1 MPKKSDRNAIGLN
14 LTPELPQ
21 VVSRDF
27 NLFYTPQPEPLPA
40 GVKEFASALD
50 NFVNNGGTK
59 ATLLAEQ
66 EQKQVG
72 VAEAQQA
79 ILTNQESFKDL
90 VKSGAIPPTANPYFL
105 EKYKE
110 LTLNKYASEFTAKIS
125 EAYGT
130 EGMEKRLEPNAF
142 GDFYKRNLAQFIK
155 EKDLVGFNP
164 VDLEKGFFKVT
175 SAGRNNLETHHNSV
189 IQKNFIKEFD
199 FNLGNN
205 VYGVVTQFKNYNK
218 FDYPDA
224 GADFNKYAEMAKV
237 LNSQIQGVMGTG
249 YDGAKVNRLVLEGI
263 EKYVANISTDKEEI
277 KYAKA
282 LVNELPKYLQSG
294 TNTYANIGAVKGWQ
308 NRLNKELVKKTDEAL
323 KDEISLTKN
332 ILTADQQ
339 AGYEQAEEMKQN
351 AIKNGKAFTNA
362 DVEELKKGQ
371 STDFNL
377 GIDSWITNQR
387 FAGGTKDNFATIE
400 KIEKALKDADTTE
413 AVRLVNEG
421 LATGQLLHSTANDY
435 LTKYI
440 SDAQKGKNTAVLNH
454 LPIKEQLEAFEN
466 AAKESKTGGDK
477 SKFSF
482 VSNHLRNSM
491 RNWERD
497 NIDLPKYKLPNGKVN
512 NSLFLKDA
520 EIHFI
525 EQSDRIQK
533 ISALNGVYG
542 LGKEFTATGT
552 LSGAVETLIQE
563 KENKEKAKKDKVIE
577 SNKGKKNTDVQK
589 LWEEY
594 YKANPNLKP
603 KQ

>member
-66 EQKQVG
+66 EQKQAG

-79 ILTNQESFKDL
+79 ILTNQESFKEL

-205 VYGVVTQFKNYNK
+205 VYGVVTQFKNYDK

-308 NRLNKELVKKTDEAL
+308 NRLNRELVKKTDEAL

-351 AIKNGKAFTNA
+351 AIKNGKVFTNA

-400 KIEKALKDADTTE
+400 KIETALKNADTTE
-413 AVRLVNEG
+413 AVRLVNDG
-421 LATGQLLHSTANDY
+421 LARGQLLPSTANDY

-577 SNKGKKNTDVQK
+577 SNKGKKNADVQK

>member
-1 MPKKSDRNAIGLN
+1 MPKKSERSPVGLN

-66 EQKQVG
+66 EQKQIG

-79 ILTNQESFKDL
+79 MLNNQESFKEL

-155 EKDLVGFNP
+155 EKDLAGFNP

-205 VYGVVTQFKNYNK
+205 IYGVVTQFKNYNK
-218 FDYPDA
+218 FDYPEA
-224 GADFNKYAEMAKV
+224 GEDFNKYREMAKV

-294 TNTYANIGAVKGWQ
+294 TNTYANIGSVKGWQ
-308 NRLNKELVKKTDEAL
+308 NRLNRELVKKTDEAL

-339 AGYEQAEEMKQN
+339 AGYEQAEEMKKN
-351 AIKNGKAFTNA
+351 AINSGKIFTNA

-377 GIDSWITNQR
+377 GIDNWITNQR
-387 FAGGTKDNFATIE
+387 FAGGTKDNFATLE
-400 KIEKALKDADTTE
+400 KIETAMKAGDTTE
-413 AVRLVNEG
+413 AVRLVNDG
-421 LATGQLLHSTANDY
+421 LARGQLLKGTTEDY

-440 SDAQKGKNTAVLNH
+440 PDAQKGKNTAVLNH
-454 LPIKEQLEAFEN
+454 LPIKEQIEAFES

>member
-66 EQKQVG
+66 EQKQIG

-79 ILTNQESFKDL
+79 MLNNQESFKEL

-130 EGMEKRLEPNAF
+130 EGMEKRLEPNSF

-155 EKDLVGFNP
+155 EKDLAGFNP

-205 VYGVVTQFKNYNK
+205 IYGVVTQFKNYNK
-218 FDYPDA
+218 FDYPEA
-224 GADFNKYAEMAKV
+224 GEDFNKYREMAKV

-294 TNTYANIGAVKGWQ
+294 TNTYANIGSVKGWQ
-308 NRLNKELVKKTDEAL
+308 NRLNRELVKKTDEAL

-339 AGYEQAEEMKQN
+339 AGYEQAEEMKKN
-351 AIKNGKAFTNA
+351 AINSGKIFTNA

-377 GIDSWITNQR
+377 GIDNWITNQR

-577 SNKGKKNTDVQK
+577 SNKGKKNADVQK

>member
-1 MPKKSDRNAIGLN
+1 MAKKSDRNAIGLN

-130 EGMEKRLEPNAF
+130 EGMEKRLEPNSF

-205 VYGVVTQFKNYNK
+205 IYGVVTQFKNYNK
-218 FDYPDA
+218 FDYPEA
-224 GADFNKYAEMAKV
+224 GEDFNKYREMAKV

-294 TNTYANIGAVKGWQ
+294 TNTYANIGSVKGWQ
-308 NRLNKELVKKTDEAL
+308 NRLNRELVKKTDEAL

-339 AGYEQAEEMKQN
+339 AGYEQAEEMKKN
-351 AIKNGKAFTNA
+351 AINSGKIFTNA

-377 GIDSWITNQR
+377 GIDNWITNQR

-400 KIEKALKDADTTE
+400 KIETALKNADTTE

-421 LATGQLLHSTANDY
+421 LQKGQLLPATANDY

-577 SNKGKKNTDVQK
+577 SNKGKKNADVQK

>member
-66 EQKQVG
+66 EQKQAG

-79 ILTNQESFKDL
+79 ILTNQESFKEL

-308 NRLNKELVKKTDEAL
+308 NRLNRELVKKTDEAL

-351 AIKNGKAFTNA
+351 AIKNGKVFTNA

-400 KIEKALKDADTTE
+400 KIETALKNADTTE
-413 AVRLVNEG
+413 AVRLVNDG
-421 LATGQLLHSTANDY
+421 LARGQLLPSTANDY

-577 SNKGKKNTDVQK
+577 SNKGKKNADVQK

>member
-66 EQKQVG
+66 EQKQIG

-79 ILTNQESFKDL
+79 MLNNQESFKEL

-155 EKDLVGFNP
+155 EKDLAGFNP

-205 VYGVVTQFKNYNK
+205 IYGVVTQFKNYNK
-218 FDYPDA
+218 FDYPEA
-224 GADFNKYAEMAKV
+224 GEDFNKYREMAKV

-294 TNTYANIGAVKGWQ
+294 TNTYANIGSVKGWQ
-308 NRLNKELVKKTDEAL
+308 NRLNRELVKKTDEAL

-339 AGYEQAEEMKQN
+339 AGYEQAEEMKKN
-351 AIKNGKAFTNA
+351 AIISGKIFTNA

-377 GIDSWITNQR
+377 GIDNWITNQR
-387 FAGGTKDNFATIE
+387 FAGGTKDNFATLE
-400 KIEKALKDADTTE
+400 KIETAMKAGDTTE
-413 AVRLVNEG
+413 AVRLVNDG
-421 LATGQLLHSTANDY
+421 LARGQLLKGTTEDY

-440 SDAQKGKNTAVLNH
+440 PDAQKGKNTAVLNH
-454 LPIKEQLEAFEN
+454 LPIKEQIEAFES

-577 SNKGKKNTDVQK
+577 SNKGKKNTEVQK
-589 LWEEY
+589 ILEEY

>member
-1 MPKKSDRNAIGLN
+1 MPKKSERNAIGLN

-66 EQKQVG
+66 EQKQIG

-79 ILTNQESFKDL
+79 MLNNQESFKEL

-130 EGMEKRLEPNAF
+130 EGMEKRLEPNSF

-155 EKDLVGFNP
+155 EKDLAGFNP

-205 VYGVVTQFKNYNK
+205 IYGVVTQFKNYNK
-218 FDYPDA
+218 FDYPEA
-224 GADFNKYAEMAKV
+224 GEDFNKYREMAKV

-294 TNTYANIGAVKGWQ
+294 TNTYANIGSVKGWQ
-308 NRLNKELVKKTDEAL
+308 NRLNRELVKKTDEAL

-339 AGYEQAEEMKQN
+339 AGYEQAEEMKKN
-351 AIKNGKAFTNA
+351 AINSGKIFTNA

-377 GIDSWITNQR
+377 GIDNWITNQR

-552 LSGAVETLIQE
+552 LSGAVETLIRE

-577 SNKGKKNTDVQK
+577 SNKGKKNADVQK

>member
-1 MPKKSDRNAIGLN
+1 MAKKSDRTPTGLN
-14 LTPELPQ
+14 LTPELPE

-59 ATLLAEQ
+59 AVLLAEG
-66 EQKQVG
+66 EEKKIG

-79 ILTNQESFKDL
+79 IVTNQESFKEL

-110 LTLNKYASEFTAKIS
+110 LTLNRYASEFTAKIS
-125 EAYGT
+125 DAYGT
-130 EGMEKRLEPNAF
+130 QGMEKKLEPNSF
-142 GDFYKRNLAQFIK
+142 NDFYKTNLAQFIK
-155 EKDLVGFNP
+155 EKDLAGFNP

-175 SAGRNNLETHHNSV
+175 SANRNNLETHHNSQ

-205 VYGVVTQFKNYNK
+205 IYGIVTQFKTYNK
-218 FDYPDA
+218 FDYPEA

-237 LNSQIQGVMGTG
+237 MNSRIQGIMGTG
-249 YDGAKVNRLVLEGI
+249 YDPTKVNRIVLDGI
-263 EKYVANISTDKEEI
+263 EKYVANIGTDKEEI

-282 LVNELPKYLQSG
+282 IVNELPKYLQSG
-294 TNTYANIGAVKGWQ
+294 TNTYENIGSVKGWQ
-308 NRLNKELVKKTDEAL
+308 NRLNRELVKKTDDAL

-332 ILTADQQ
+332 VLTADQQ
-339 AGYEQAEEMKQN
+339 AGYEKSEEMKQN
-351 AIKNGKAFTNA
+351 AINKGTIFTNE
-362 DVEELKKGQ
+362 DVEALKKGQ
-371 STDFNL
+371 SSDFNL
-377 GIDSWITNQR
+377 GVDNWITNQR
-387 FAGGTKDNFATIE
+387 FAGGTKDNYATQE
-400 KIEKALKDADTTE
+400 KIEAAMKAGDTTE
-413 AVRLVNEG
+413 AVRLVNDG
-421 LATGQLLHSTANDY
+421 LARGQLLKGTAEDY

-440 SDAQKGKNTAVLNH
+440 PDAQKGKNTAVLSH
-454 LPIKEQLEAFEN
+454 LPIKEQIEAFES

-482 VSNHLRNSM
+482 VSNHLRTSM

-497 NIDLPKYKLPNGKVN
+497 NIELPKYKLPNGKVN
-512 NSLFLKDA
+512 NSLFLQDA
-520 EIHFI
+520 EIYFV
-525 EQSDRIQK
+525 EQSNRIQK

-542 LGKEFTATGT
+542 LGTEFTRTGT

-563 KENKEKAKKDKVIE
+563 KENKEKAKTEQVIQN
-577 SNKGKKNTDVQK
+577 NKGKKNADVQK

>member
-1 MPKKSDRNAIGLN
+1 MPKKSERSPVGLN

-66 EQKQVG
+66 EQKQIG

-79 ILTNQESFKDL
+79 MLNNQESFKEL

-155 EKDLVGFNP
+155 EKDLAGFNP

-205 VYGVVTQFKNYNK
+205 IYGVVTQFKNYNK
-218 FDYPDA
+218 FDYPEA
-224 GADFNKYAEMAKV
+224 GEDFNKYREMAKV

-294 TNTYANIGAVKGWQ
+294 TNTYANIGSVKGWQ
-308 NRLNKELVKKTDEAL
+308 NRLNRELVKKTDEAL

-339 AGYEQAEEMKQN
+339 AGYEQAEEMKKN
-351 AIKNGKAFTNA
+351 AIISGKIFTNA

-377 GIDSWITNQR
+377 GIDNWITNQR
-387 FAGGTKDNFATIE
+387 FAGGTKDNFATLE
-400 KIEKALKDADTTE
+400 KIETAMKAGDTTE
-413 AVRLVNEG
+413 AVRLVNDG
-421 LATGQLLHSTANDY
+421 LARGQLLKGTTEDY

-440 SDAQKGKNTAVLNH
+440 PDAQKGKNTAVLNH
-454 LPIKEQLEAFEN
+454 LPIKEQIEAFES

>member
-66 EQKQVG
+66 EQKQAG

-79 ILTNQESFKDL
+79 ILTNQESFKEL

-110 LTLNKYASEFTAKIS
+110 LTLNRYASEFTAKIS
-125 EAYGT
+125 DAYGT
-130 EGMEKRLEPNAF
+130 EGMEKKLEPTAF
-142 GDFYKRNLAQFIK
+142 NDFYKRNLAQFIK
-155 EKDLVGFNP
+155 EKDLAGFNP

-175 SAGRNNLETHHNSV
+175 SANRNNLETHHNSQ
-189 IQKNFIKEFD
+189 IQKHFIKEFD

-205 VYGVVTQFKNYNK
+205 IYGIVTQFKNYNK
-218 FDYPDA
+218 FDYPEA
-224 GADFNKYAEMAKV
+224 GADFNKFAEMSKV
-237 LNSQIQGVMGTG
+237 MNSRIQGIMGTG
-249 YDGAKVNRLVLEGI
+249 YDPAKVNRIVLDGI

-282 LVNELPKYLQSG
+282 IVNELPKYLQSG
-294 TNTYANIGAVKGWQ
+294 TNTYENIGAVKGWQ
-308 NRLNKELVKKTDEAL
+308 NRLNRELVKKTDEAL

-351 AIKNGKAFTNA
+351 AIKNGKVFTNA

-400 KIEKALKDADTTE
+400 KIETALKNADTTE

-421 LATGQLLHSTANDY
+421 LQKGQLLPATANDY

-577 SNKGKKNTDVQK
+577 SNKGKKNADVQK

>member
-1 MPKKSDRNAIGLN
+1 MAKKSDRNAIGLN

-79 ILTNQESFKDL
+79 ILTNQESFKEL

-175 SAGRNNLETHHNSV
+175 SAGRNNLEAHHNSV

-224 GADFNKYAEMAKV
+224 GEDFNKYREMAKV

-294 TNTYANIGAVKGWQ
+294 TNTYANIGSVKGWQ
-308 NRLNKELVKKTDEAL
+308 NRLNRELVKKTDEAL

-387 FAGGTKDNFATIE
+387 FAGGTKDNFATQE
-400 KIEKALKDADTTE
+400 KIETAMKAGDTTE
-413 AVRLVNEG
+413 AIRLVNEG
-421 LATGQLLHSTANDY
+421 LQKGQLLPSTVNDY

-440 SDAQKGKNTAVLNH
+440 PDAQKGKNTVVLNH

-577 SNKGKKNTDVQK
+577 SNKGKKNADVQK
-589 LWEEY
+589 LWDEY

>member
-1 MPKKSDRNAIGLN
+1 MAKKSDRNAIGLN

-110 LTLNKYASEFTAKIS
+110 LTLNKYASEFTSKIS

-130 EGMEKRLEPNAF
+130 ECMEKRLEPNAF

-205 VYGVVTQFKNYNK
+205 IYGVVTQFKNYNK
-218 FDYPDA
+218 FDYPEA
-224 GADFNKYAEMAKV
+224 GEDFNKYREMAKV

-294 TNTYANIGAVKGWQ
+294 TNTYANIGSVKGWQ
-308 NRLNKELVKKTDEAL
+308 NKLNRELVKKTDEAL

-339 AGYEQAEEMKQN
+339 AGYEQAEEMKKN
-351 AIKNGKAFTNA
+351 AINSGKIFTNA

-377 GIDSWITNQR
+377 GIDNWITNQR

-440 SDAQKGKNTAVLNH
+440 SDAQKAKNTSLLNH
-454 LPIKEQLEAFEN
+454 FPIKSQLEAFVN
-466 AAKESKTGGDK
+466 VAKESKTGGDK

-577 SNKGKKNTDVQK
+577 SNKGKKNADVQK

>member
-1 MPKKSDRNAIGLN
+1 MLN
-14 LTPELPQ
+14 
-21 VVSRDF
+21 
-27 NLFYTPQPEPLPA
+27 
-40 GVKEFASALD
+40 
-50 NFVNNGGTK
+50 
-59 ATLLAEQ
+59 
-66 EQKQVG
+66 
-72 VAEAQQA
+72 
-79 ILTNQESFKDL
+79 NQESFKEL

-155 EKDLVGFNP
+155 EKDLAGFNP

-205 VYGVVTQFKNYNK
+205 IYGVVTQFKNYNK
-218 FDYPDA
+218 FDYPEA
-224 GADFNKYAEMAKV
+224 GEDFNKYREMAKV

-294 TNTYANIGAVKGWQ
+294 TNTYANIGSVKGWQ
-308 NRLNKELVKKTDEAL
+308 NRLNRELVKKTDEAL

-339 AGYEQAEEMKQN
+339 AGYEQAEEMKKN
-351 AIKNGKAFTNA
+351 AIISGKIFTNA

-377 GIDSWITNQR
+377 GIDNWITNQR
-387 FAGGTKDNFATIE
+387 FAGGTKDNFATLE
-400 KIEKALKDADTTE
+400 KIETAMKAGDTTE
-413 AVRLVNEG
+413 AVRLVNDG
-421 LATGQLLHSTANDY
+421 LARGQLLKGTTEDY

-440 SDAQKGKNTAVLNH
+440 PDAQKGKNTAVLNH
-454 LPIKEQLEAFEN
+454 LPIKEQIEAFES

>member
-1 MPKKSDRNAIGLN
+1 MPKKSERSPVGLN

-66 EQKQVG
+66 EQKQIG

-79 ILTNQESFKDL
+79 MLNNQESFKEL

-110 LTLNKYASEFTAKIS
+110 LTLNKYASEFTAKIG

-130 EGMEKRLEPNAF
+130 EGMEKKLEPNAF

-155 EKDLVGFNP
+155 EKDLAGFNP

-175 SAGRNNLETHHNSV
+175 SAGRTNLEAHHNSQ
-189 IQKNFIKEFD
+189 IQKHFIKEFD

-218 FDYPDA
+218 FDYPEA
-224 GADFNKYAEMAKV
+224 GEDFNKFREMAKV
-237 LNSQIQGVMGTG
+237 LNSQIQGIMGTG

-294 TNTYANIGAVKGWQ
+294 TNTYANIGSVKGWQ
-308 NRLNKELVKKTDEAL
+308 NRLNRELVKKTDEAL

-351 AIKNGKAFTNA
+351 AIKNGKAFTNS

-377 GIDSWITNQR
+377 GIDNWISNQR

-542 LGKEFTATGT
+542 LGKEFTGTGT
-552 LSGAVETLIQE
+552 LSGAVETLIKE

-577 SNKGKKNTDVQK
+577 SNKGKKNADVQK